1 MLPSTNLVFTKLP
14 QLLAR
19 ACFGQVDNNSFYNK
33 QISGSSNRSNYHL
46 FVYII
51 ESIARNGYWNFAISR
66 YRLLLSCRVS
76 DIP

>member
-1 MLPSTNLVFTKLP
+1 MH
-14 QLLAR
+14 
-19 ACFGQVDNNSFYNK
+19 
-33 QISGSSNRSNYHL
+33 SSYHL

-66 YRLLLSCRVS
+66 YRLLLSYRVS